1 MILTG
6 RQIREGRILAG
17 LSSSDLAAAAD
28 VAVGLIVRIEAVD
41 GMAMVRKPDL
51 AAIRGAFED
60 AGLQFIPEN
69 GGGAGVR
76 LRKAALPNMEE
87 S

>member
-17 LSSSDLAAAAD
+17 QSQEDLATAAE
-28 VAVGLIVRIEAVD
+28 VAVGLIVRVEAVD
-41 GMAMVRKPDL
+41 GMAMVKRPDL
-51 AAIRGAFED
+51 AAIQRALEA
-60 AGLQFIPEN
+60 AGVEFIPEN

-76 LRKAALPNMEE
+76 LRKVE
-87 S
+87 SRDPEP

>member
-6 RQIREGRILAG
+6 RQIREGRILAA
-17 LSSSDLAAAAD
+17 LSQSNLAAAAD

-51 AAIRGAFED
+51 AAIRGALED

-76 LRKAALPNMEE
+76 LRKVEG
-87 S
+87 

>member
-17 LSSSDLAAAAD
+17 LSHDDLATAAE
-28 VAVGLIVRIEAVD
+28 VAVGLIVRVETVD
-41 GMAMVRKPDL
+41 GMAMARKPDL
-51 AAIRGAFED
+51 AAIRGALEA
-60 AGLQFIPEN
+60 AGVEFIPEN

-76 LRKAALPNMEE
+76 LRKAEP
-87 S
+87 

>member
-17 LSSSDLAAAAD
+17 LSSSDFAAAAD

-51 AAIRGAFED
+51 AAIRGALEAAGVEFVFED
-60 AGLQFIPEN
+60 DEGP
-69 GGGAGVR
+69 GVR
-76 LRKAALPNMEE
+76 LRKGDKGEAI
-87 S
+87 